1 MNETLRIFWRG
12 NREAVAKA
20 IRELL
25 QFDVPVVGVF
35 GDAILVQRTD
45 LSAEEELLILLHY
58 AGDEGFSRTALGRI
72 AKFSAPRVTEALQ
85 KLVAATSRQVIQ
97 LSNGN
102 YRLTDLG
109 SKRIRETLA
118 YKLTL

>member
-1 MNETLRIFWRG
+1 MRAT
-12 NREAVAKA
+12 KA
-20 IRELL
+20 
-25 QFDVPVVGVF
+25 FHGPPWDK
-35 GDAILVQRTD
+35 
-45 LSAEEELLILLHY
+45 
-58 AGDEGFSRTALGRI
+58 I